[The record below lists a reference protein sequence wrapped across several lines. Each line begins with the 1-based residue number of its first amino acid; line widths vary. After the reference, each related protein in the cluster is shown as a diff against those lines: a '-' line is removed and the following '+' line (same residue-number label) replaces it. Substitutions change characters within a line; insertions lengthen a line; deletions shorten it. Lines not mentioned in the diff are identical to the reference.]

1 MRLGALSDEML
12 RKAAPSLPIS
22 VSGQY
27 ELFPEPDT
35 DRYSVMELVL
45 RYTELQIRVT
55 KLSSHLSREKRE
67 RLINDYYATLVLVE
81 TYERDLADFRLEQ
94 AEAWH
99 ARIA

>member
-35 DRYSVMELVL
+35 DRFSVSALVMC
-45 RYTELQIRVT
+45 YTEQLIRVT
-55 KLSSHLSREKRE
+55 KLSSHLSRQKRE
-67 RLINDYYATLVLVE
+67 RLITEYYATLVLVE
-81 TYERDLADFRLEQ
+81 TYERDLADFRLAQ